1 MFSLIDIPYI
11 QYIEIEPTTFC
22 NAGCPLCSRHKPG
35 TSDVID
41 ELVLEHLPKNILQK
55 IRDEL
60 DLYQTAK
67 QVSIFYCGNYGD
79 AIMHPEFEW
88 LYEFSSKYFKSTGV
102 HTNGGARSTEFWKT
116 LGTISKEYSNAAVT
130 FAIDGLQDTNH
141 LYRRNVK
148 WEKLMLNVQTYLDAG
163 GVANWKYLVFDHNK
177 HQVDEARELAKKL
190 GFENFTA
197 EISTR
202 QPPLEEEIIQAKQ
215 VAKKIPEIEI
225 KRAHQPNIV
234 RRLKKDGFR
243 SKINNND
250 NKKFA
255 VVEDTNDN
263 DNCIS
268 CRGIATHNMFLNPK
282 GRIWPCC
289 FLSEEYDTSIYW
301 LEKREPWLAEYYRND
316 FNNLNNKSLEEIFT
330 APAWKE
336 MTDAWSTKKH
346 ELRTCWKQCKNSKW
360 KVSNTA
366 IVSADRFKF

>member
-41 ELVLEHLPKNILQK
+41 ELVLEHLPKDILQK

-88 LYEFSSKYFKSTGV
+88 LWRYSAQYFKSVGV
-102 HTNGGARSTEFWKT
+102 HTNGGVRSTDFWKN
-116 LGTISKEYSNAAVT
+116 LGTVSKEYSNAAVT

-163 GVANWKYLVFDHNK
+163 GNANWKYIIFDHNK
-177 HQVDEARELAKKL
+177 HQVDEARELSKKL
-190 GFENFTA
+190 GFENFSA

-202 QPPLEEEIIQAKQ
+202 KPPAEKELIKAKQ

-225 KRAHQPNIV
+225 KRTHQPKVFN
-234 RRLKKDGFR
+234 LEME
-243 SKINNND
+243 

-268 CRGIATHNMFLNPK
+268 CRGIVTHNMFLNPK
-282 GRIWPCC
+282 GRLWPCC

-316 FNNLNNKSLEEIFT
+316 FNNLNNKSLKEIFT

-336 MTDAWSTKKH
+336 MTDAWSTKNH
-346 ELRTCWKQCKNSKW
+346 ELRTCWKKCKNSKW
-360 KVSNTA
+360 KVSNTS
-366 IVSADRFKF
+366 IVSADHFK

>member
-41 ELVLEHLPKNILQK
+41 ELVLEHLPKDILQK

-88 LYEFSSKYFKSTGV
+88 LWRYSAQYFKSVGV
-102 HTNGGARSTEFWKT
+102 HTNGGVRSTDFWKN
-116 LGTISKEYSNAAVT
+116 LGTVSKEYSNAAVT

-163 GVANWKYLVFDHNK
+163 GNANWKYIIFDHNK

-190 GFENFTA
+190 GFENFSA

-202 QPPLEEEIIQAKQ
+202 KPPAEKELIKAKQ

-225 KRAHQPNIV
+225 KRTHQPKVFN
-234 RRLKKDGFR
+234 LEME
-243 SKINNND
+243 

-268 CRGIATHNMFLNPK
+268 CRGIVTHNMFLMP
-282 GRIWPCC
+282 
-289 FLSEEYDTSIYW
+289 SD
-301 LEKREPWLAEYYRND
+301 
-316 FNNLNNKSLEEIFT
+316 
-330 APAWKE
+330 
-336 MTDAWSTKKH
+336 
-346 ELRTCWKQCKNSKW
+346 
-360 KVSNTA
+360 
-366 IVSADRFKF
+366 